1 MTDEWYS
8 VEQVA
13 QRLGLHVRTVRNYV
27 RDGRLKAVRIGKQYR
42 IARTD
47 LEELTGRTLSTAPAQ
62 DTQRSRRVEA
72 LCVVQI
78 EPISAADAHRLT
90 TLLGAAATGR
100 DVTDQLLRIQS
111 IYDEER
117 AAMKLIV
124 IGGPADTAEV
134 MRLIDAL
141 VGTES

>member
-1 MTDEWYS
+1 MTDEWFS
-8 VEQVA
+8 VDQVA

-42 IARTD
+42 IARSD
-47 LEELTGRTLSTAPAQ
+47 LEELTGRRLPAVPAE
-62 DTQRSRRVEA
+62 DTRRSRRVEA
-72 LCVVQI
+72 SCVVQI
-78 EPISAADAHRLT
+78 DAISAADAHRLT
-90 TLLGAAATGR
+90 TLLGAAAIGR
-100 DVTDQLLRIQS
+100 DVTDQPLRIQS

-124 IGGPADTAEV
+124 IGGPADTGEV
-134 MRLIDAL
+134 MRLIDVL

>member
-1 MTDEWYS
+1 MTQELYS

-13 QRLGLHVRTVRNYV
+13 AQLGLHVRTVRNYV

-72 LCVVQI
+72 SCVVQI

-100 DVTDQLLRIQS
+100 DVTDQLLR
-111 IYDEER
+111 
-117 AAMKLIV
+117 
-124 IGGPADTAEV
+124 
-134 MRLIDAL
+134 
-141 VGTES
+141 